1 MSDQKI
7 QQSKYQ
13 LAQLSDEEL
22 MSLYQSG
29 NYLAFEVLY
38 HRSSGKV
45 FQYLNGKVSAEVAQD
60 LLQEIFIKIHKARD
74 QYSKQYP
81 YLPWLF
87 TISRNT
93 LFDYFKSAKVSR
105 KNSEVSLNENEMEIL
120 NLEPADLGADVNLTS
135 ALSHL
140 PENQRRAIE
149 LRYLREW
156 SFEKIADDI
165 QTTPVN
171 VRKLVSRGVK
181 KLRSGILK
189 IGGAN

>member
-1 MSDQKI
+1 MSEL
-7 QQSKYQ
+7 SKYQ

-22 MSLYQSG
+22 MSFYQSG
-29 NYLAFEVLY
+29 NYQAFEVLY

-45 FQYLNGKVSAEVAQD
+45 FQYLKGKVEAEVAQD
-60 LLQEIFIKIHKARD
+60 LLQEVFIKIHKARE
-74 QYSKQYP
+74 QYSTQYP
-81 YLPWLF
+81 FLPWLF

-93 LFDYFKSAKVSR
+93 LFDYFKSAKFSR
-105 KNSEVSLNENEMEIL
+105 KNSEVNLSDNEIEIL
-120 NLEPADLGADVNLTS
+120 NLEPVGQGAEVNLTS

-149 LRYLREW
+149 LRYLHDW

-165 QTTPVN
+165 KTTPTN

-189 IGGAN
+189 SGGAN